1 MRDAESG
8 LPIVLVTMSRDDASV
23 SFLRAD
29 GKEARFPLRTSPFSE
44 TSALARLHLA
54 PTDDS
59 FAGRVLLAVTVG
71 GDDIAFD
78 LPSGDDQEQLAGRL
92 VVYLDQNQWSVLSKA
107 GDPSARIPDEDRV
120 SALRLASLARDRRVV
135 LRRRPR
141 ITTRRQSGPT
151 TRPGTGWG

>member
-8 LPIVLVTMSRDDASV
+8 LPIILVTMSRDDASV

-29 GKEARFPLRTSPFSE
+29 GKEARFPLGTSPFSK

-59 FAGRVLLAVTVG
+59 FAGRVLLAVTVA
-71 GDDIAFD
+71 GDAVVFE
-78 LPSGDDQEQLAGRL
+78 LPSGDDHEQLAGRL

-107 GDPSARIPDEDRV
+107 SDPSAPIPDEDRV
-120 SALRLASLARDRRVV
+120 AALRLAGWPGAARWSCQ
-135 LRRRPR
+135 RPPP
-141 ITTRRQSGPT
+141 TTTKRPSGPT